1 MKGAV
6 MLPKTFKKKGKGK
19 RVKAQKM
26 RFLEKQTARAE
37 FQPSRYELR
46 KRKRYEEVTGE

>member
-1 MKGAV
+1 
-6 MLPKTFKKKGKGK
+6 MLEKTFRKKGKGK
-19 RVKAQKM
+19 RVKAQKI

-46 KRKRYEEVTGE
+46 KRKRYEEVTE